1 MTTNK
6 RRRLLK
12 AIAAGGGAVIAGR
25 SLPETWSRP
34 VVDSLALPAHA
45 QTSPLSCL
53 PASVSTTA
61 NQQDTQND
69 IYILFDGRSVCTVES
84 LTDTLQT
91 APANAVIGIDAD
103 PSQYSWDRYD
113 PGSDWT
119 RTGTDSVADD
129 NPPGTYYVEVTGA
142 AGSFRVTFTVG
153 FIGFEPVMTV
163 SDVSINPA

>member
-61 NQQDTQND
+61 NQQDTQNGHKSQQNSVSFL
-69 IYILFDGRSVCTVES
+69 LFKH
-84 LTDTLQT
+84 LTLLSRYVYMLFGYSFIQQHYYYM
-91 APANAVIGIDAD
+91 GII
-103 PSQYSWDRYD
+103 R
-113 PGSDWT
+113 
-119 RTGTDSVADD
+119 R
-129 NPPGTYYVEVTGA
+129 
-142 AGSFRVTFTVG
+142 
-153 FIGFEPVMTV
+153 I
-163 SDVSINPA
+163 